1 MTSRRSITAF
11 LMASSMLVATP
22 ALAQTAPADEAIG
35 DNDIIV
41 TAQKREQNLQ
51 SVPLSIIA
59 LGTKKLDQLN
69 INSVDRV
76 TLLLP
81 SVSIQTSQPG
91 STRIYFRGVASG
103 GDGNHSGPLPS
114 VGTYLD
120 EQPVTTIGGT
130 LPIHIYDIARI
141 EALAGPQGTLYGAS
155 SQAGTIRII
164 TNKPSTAGFEGRVDG
179 EINTVRNGDIGGRL
193 EGMLN
198 LPISANA
205 AFRVVG
211 WYKRDAG
218 FIDNIPGTRR
228 FLPTV
233 GGFVATNPAFVKK
246 NFNESETY
254 GGRAALKIDLD
265 DTWTVTP
272 TVYYQEQRN
281 KGVFG
286 YQPSVGDLQVQ
297 RFYPDF
303 SNDRFVQ
310 AALTIEGKIGNWDL
324 TYAGAYLDRK
334 ISGSSD
340 YTDYAESYD
349 SLYSSVG
356 GVAGYFYF
364 QNAAGANIDPRQFTT
379 SNPKYRKLS
388 QELRVSSPADER
400 FRVIAGLFYQRQAND
415 IDERYIVP
423 GLAPLL
429 SVNGL
434 PGTLWLTK
442 QQRVDRDYA
451 VFGEASFD
459 ITPTVTLTAG
469 GRAFIYDNSLI
480 GFFGFGRDPAFIQG
494 QAGNPPPNAAGSSRT
509 GVAGCFTT
517 EGLTLRD
524 AQRLGR
530 PTTLFPSSIAPG
542 PCTNLGDPTPTG
554 VRPKQAD
561 GQGFTHRLNL
571 TWKPSTAFL
580 AYATWSRGFRPG
592 GINRRA
598 SVGAYNSDF
607 LTNYELGVK
616 TTLLD
621 GKLRFNVA
629 AYQQDWKTF
638 QFAFLGQNSFTQIQ
652 NGPDAR
658 IKGIEVD
665 ANFAPV
671 TGLTLSASGA
681 YTDAKTRQNLCA
693 INDPTYACTLVGPGG
708 ELNYIQTPRGSRLP
722 VTPEFKINGS
732 ARYEFALGSSTRAH
746 LQALV
751 AHQSGASADI
761 RLKQF
766 ISALNDQTDP
776 AQIADPT
783 KFYSPAGLLGRLR
796 AFTSVDF
803 AAGIDF
809 NRFSAEIFLANAFDE
824 RGEVSRG
831 TSCSVCT
838 RVYVNTIAP
847 QTLGLRLGTKF

>member
-1 MTSRRSITAF
+1 MTSRRSLTSF
-11 LMASSMLVATP
+11 LLASSMLVATP
-22 ALAQTAPADEAIG
+22 ALAQAPDTGAG

-41 TAQKREQNLQ
+41 TAQKREESLQ

-69 INSVDRV
+69 ITSVDRV

-91 STRIYFRGVASG
+91 TTKIYFRGVASG

-120 EQPVTTIGGT
+120 EQPVTTIAGT
-130 LPIHIYDIARI
+130 LPIHIYDIARV

-179 EINTVRNGDIGGRL
+179 EINTVRSGDIGGRL

-211 WYKRDAG
+211 WYQRDAG
-218 FIDNIPGTRR
+218 FIDNVAGTRR
-228 FLPTV
+228 FRNAGSTGSTPADFA
-233 GGFVATNPAFVKK
+233 GGIVVNNTAFVKK

-286 YQPSVGDLQVQ
+286 YEPSVGDLQVQ

-334 ISGSSD
+334 ISASSD
-340 YTDYAESYD
+340 YTDYAEAYD
-349 SLYSSVG
+349 SLYSTVG
-356 GVAGYFYF
+356 GIAGYFAF
-364 QNAAGANIDPRQFTT
+364 QNTAGATIDPRQYTL
-379 SNPKYRKLS
+379 SSPKYRKFS
-388 QELRVSSPADER
+388 QELRVSSPSDER
-400 FRVIAGLFYQRQAND
+400 FRVIAGLFYQHQTND
-415 IDERYIVP
+415 IDERYVVP
-423 GLAPLL
+423 NLAANL

-434 PGTLWLTK
+434 PGILWLTK
-442 QQRVDRDYA
+442 QKRVDKDYA

-459 ITPTVTLTAG
+459 IFDGLTLTAG
-469 GRAFIYDNSLI
+469 GRGFIYDNTLI
-480 GFFGFGRDPAFIQG
+480 GFFGFGSPSAVGGPGVGRCFRDA
-494 QAGNPPPNAAGSSRT
+494 AGNLLPAA
-509 GVAGCFTT
+509 
-517 EGLTLRD
+517 
-524 AQRLGR
+524 
-530 PTTLFPSSIAPG
+530 IAPA
-542 PCTNLGDPTPTG
+542 PCVNLGDQGLTSSGTRTTT

-571 TWKPSTAFL
+571 TWKPSRDL
-580 AYATWSRGFRPG
+580 LLYGTWSRGFRPG

-598 SVGAYNSDF
+598 GLDPYGADY
-607 LTNYELGVK
+607 LTNYELGLK
-616 TTLLD
+616 STLFD

-629 AYQQDWKTF
+629 AYIQEWKTF

-652 NGPDAR
+652 NGPNAR
-658 IKGIEVD
+658 IKGVEVD
-665 ANFAPV
+665 ANLVPFE
-671 TGLTLSASGA
+671 GLNLSASAA
-681 YTDAKTRQNLCA
+681 YTDAKTSSNLCFA
-693 INDPTYACTLVGPGG
+693 TSTAANCGG
-708 ELNYIQTPRGSRLP
+708 TANIQTPTGTRLP
-722 VTPEFKINGS
+722 ITPQFKGNAT
-732 ARYEFALGSSTRAH
+732 ARYTFGIGGDTKAFVQGIVVHASS
-746 LQALV
+746 
-751 AHQSGASADI
+751 ASSDI
-761 RLKQF
+761 R
-766 ISALNDQTDP
+766 P
-776 AQIADPT
+776 AFASV
-783 KFYSPAGLLGRLR
+783 FGRLNSYTT
-796 AFTSVDF
+796 AD
-803 AAGIDF
+803 
-809 NRFSAEIFLANAFDE
+809 FSAGADFGRFTAELFLANAFDE
-824 RGEVSRG
+824 RAEVSRG
-831 TSCSVCT
+831 TACSVCD
-838 RVYVNTIAP
+838 RVYVNIVTP
-847 QTLGLRLGTKF
+847 QTLGLKLGTKF